1 MVVEVVIVVDDELIV
16 ARETRRRLTGGN
28 RIHNMRLSS
37 LLLAAHGHEECW
49 TRHLNAIL
57 FYFSGILLNKQCRG
71 VLVVVNDDRRCVS
84 VPADDARHDLE
95 LPGRLFTESPY

>member
-1 MVVEVVIVVDDELIV
+1 MVDDELIV
-16 ARETRRRLTGGN
+16 ARETRRCLTSGD

-71 VLVVVNDDRRCVS
+71 VLVVVNDDQRCVS
-84 VPADDARHDLE
+84 VPTDDTRRDLE
-95 LPGRLFTESPY
+95 LPRRLFTIRLLL